1 MAVKVWQAVSLPHS
15 EGMTVMK
22 DKGNVLAFMAHPD
35 DAEFLCAGT
44 LALLRQ
50 KGYEIHIATMTAG
63 DGGSVEL
70 PPEEIARV
78 RLKEA
83 ECSAQ
88 ILNGHY
94 HCAGSKD
101 FLVTVCDENI
111 KRATEILRQ
120 VKPFI
125 VFTHYPID
133 YMFDHEMTSLLVRH
147 ACFCAGAPNMKTDA
161 TPSALPIE
169 GIPYLYYCSPIE
181 GIDHFGKPVEMEFC
195 VDISSVIEVKEAMLK
210 CHASQREWLLKHH
223 GIDEYVERMLT
234 WSRQAGQ
241 RIQVQFAEA
250 FTQHRG
256 HAYPK
261 ENKLTEILSELARRP
276 VE

>member
-1 MAVKVWQAVSLPHS
+1 M
-15 EGMTVMK
+15 EDTGR
-22 DKGNVLAFMAHPD
+22 VLAFMAHPD

-44 LALLRQ
+44 LALLHQ
-50 KGYEIHIATMTAG
+50 KGYEIHIATMTPG
-63 DGGSVEL
+63 DGGSMEL

-83 ECSAQ
+83 KRSVEH
-88 ILNGHY
+88 LNGEY
-94 HCAGSKD
+94 HCAGLKD
-101 FLVTVCDENI
+101 FLVTVSAEHI
-111 KRATEILRQ
+111 KRATEIIRRVQ
-120 VKPFI
+120 PFI

-161 TPSALPIE
+161 APAALPTE
-169 GIPYLYYCSPIE
+169 GIPYLYYCMPIE
-181 GIDHFGKPVEMEFC
+181 GIDHFGKPVEMEFY
-195 VDISSVIEVKEAMLK
+195 VDISSVIDVKEAMLK

-223 GIDEYVERMLT
+223 GVDEYVDRMRT
-234 WSRQAGQ
+234 WSKQAGE
-241 RIQVQFAEA
+241 RIGAQYGES

-261 ENKLTEILSELARRP
+261 DNKLKDILGELVRLP
-276 VE
+276 DE